1 MSEESHW
8 LGESGRRESRTDE
21 AAARVATDRIDL
33 TGLGGPGP
41 AGGELGPHAAHWT
54 RSLLDIS
61 RFELARADDKANTLF
76 RFYGVVAALSIGLLA
91 GRGWSPGDLS
101 TVSQI
106 LFWAG
111 CAALLTSGVF
121 LGMTLYPRSV
131 ADHRPGRLLY
141 FGHINA
147 YTTLAELTAALAAV
161 EDDTES
167 RLVEQLMVVSRLVE
181 KKFSMTRRA
190 LQALAVGTAL
200 CLLAVLVDATA
211 LS

>member
-21 AAARVATDRIDL
+21 AAARVAADRIDL
-33 TGLGGPGP
+33 TGSGGPGP
-41 AGGELGPHAAHWT
+41 AGGELGPHAAHWA

-101 TVSQI
+101 AVSQV

-111 CAALLTSGVF
+111 CTALLASGVF
-121 LGMTLYPRSV
+121 LGMTLYPRNVS
-131 ADHRPGRLLY
+131 DLRPDRLLF
-141 FGHINA
+141 FGHVNT
-147 YTTLAELTAALAAV
+147 YTSLTELTRALAAV
-161 EDDTES
+161 EDDTET
-167 RLVEQLMVVSRLVE
+167 RLVEQLAVVSALVE
-181 KKFSMTRRA
+181 KKFAMTRRA
-190 LQALAVGTAL
+190 LQALAIGTAL